1 MWEILEHRTVWK
13 WIGFPPFI
21 WILLPSTSLEIFHQ
35 GPHVIWMK
43 SYGMYVKGIHDK
55 DLIFHLET
63 SEKTLLLQG
72 CGLEITAVVK
82 MCSVAQLCPPFCD
95 PRDCSSPSSSVH
107 GIFQARILEWVAIY
121 SSRGSSQ
128 TRDWTRLLL
137 LPALAGRFF
146 TTEPLRKPSLSQSQR
161 KYSANTMCSLNVS

>member
-1 MWEILEHRTVWK
+1 MWEILEHRTVQK

-21 WILLPSTSLEIFHQ
+21 WIPLPSTSLEIFHQ

-43 SYGMYVKGIHDK
+43 SYGIYEKGIHDK

-95 PRDCSSPSSSVH
+95 PMDCSSPSSSVH
-107 GIFQARILEWVAIY
+107 GILQARTLEWVAI
-121 SSRGSSQ
+121 SFSNGKEIQKRG
-128 TRDWTRLLL
+128 DICICMDGL
-137 LPALAGRFF
+137 F
-146 TTEPLRKPSLSQSQR
+146 TSTIQQKLTPHCKATILQ
-161 KYSANTMCSLNVS
+161 

>member
-35 GPHVIWMK
+35 GPPVIWMK

-72 CGLEITAVVK
+72 CGLEITAAVK
-82 MCSVAQLCPPFCD
+82 ICSVAQLCLPFCD
-95 PRDCSSPSSSVH
+95 PMDCSSPSSSVH
-107 GIFQARILEWVAIY
+107 GIFQAGILGWIA
-121 SSRGSSQ
+121 SSFSRGSSRPRNRTQ
-128 TRDWTRLLL
+128 VPCVSCIAGSLFTRW
-137 LPALAGRFF
+137 
-146 TTEPLRKPSLSQSQR
+146 PSREIHHLIQYMQIIIS
-161 KYSANTMCSLNVS
+161 

>member
-1 MWEILEHRTVWK
+1 
-13 WIGFPPFI
+13 
-21 WILLPSTSLEIFHQ
+21 
-35 GPHVIWMK
+35 
-43 SYGMYVKGIHDK
+43 MYVKETHDK

-128 TRDWTRLLL
+128 TRDWTPVSCFSLHLQADSLLL
-137 LPALAGRFF
+137 SHLGSPVYPKARGNILQTPCVLLMFLRARKKLWNFLISHYF
-146 TTEPLRKPSLSQSQR
+146 TFSSLVN
-161 KYSANTMCSLNVS
+161 KCLVFWWSLILGSVCVVTV